1 MNKLKTAVIGAAGY
15 TGAELVR
22 LLVHHPACEL
32 VCLHS
37 SSQKGKRVDEVHGD
51 LLGDCDLR
59 FTDVVPTSGLDAVF
73 LCLPHGEAST
83 FLKQHSFPNATVII
97 DLSTDFRDESAGFVY
112 GLPEVNTQKIKN
124 ATRIAN
130 PGCFATGIQL
140 ALAPAIQKGWIQAA
154 VHVSGITGSTGA
166 GKSLTE
172 TSHFSYRTSNVSV
185 YKLFIHQHLREI
197 KQTFQQLNPAIQPDI
212 LFVPYRGNFTR
223 GIWITAY
230 FPFSGT
236 QEEALEAYQEFYAD
250 LAFTHVSS
258 QELDLKQV
266 VNTNKCL
273 LSLQVEKGQLVVYSA
288 IDNLLKGASG
298 QAVQNFNLAFG
309 LDEKMGLNLKS
320 IAF

>member
-1 MNKLKTAVIGAAGY
+1 MTKVKTAIIGAAGY
-15 TGAELVR
+15 TGAELIR

-37 SSQKGKRVDEVHGD
+37 NSQKGVRVDQVHRD
-51 LLGDCDLR
+51 LLGDCDLT
-59 FTDVVPTSGLDAVF
+59 FTDVIPTIELDAVF

-83 FLKQHSFPNATVII
+83 FLKQYSFSDTTVII

-112 GLPEVNTQKIKN
+112 GLPEVNTKKIK
-124 ATRIAN
+124 AAKRIAN

-140 ALAPAIQKGWIQAA
+140 ALAPAIQKGWIQGP
-154 VHVSGITGSTGA
+154 VHVTGITGSTGA

-185 YKLFIHQHLREI
+185 YKLFTHQHLKEI
-197 KQTFQQLNPAIQPDI
+197 KQTFHQLNPTNEVDL

-230 FPFSGT
+230 FPFRGT
-236 QEEALEAYQEFYAD
+236 QEEAMETYQEYYAD
-250 LAFTHVSS
+250 SAFTHISS

>member
-1 MNKLKTAVIGAAGY
+1 MTKLKTAIIGAAGY

-51 LLGDCDLR
+51 LLGECDLR
-59 FTDVVPTSGLDAVF
+59 FTDSVPNSGLDAVF
-73 LCLPHGEAST
+73 LCLPHGEASA
-83 FLKQHSFPNATVII
+83 FLESHSFPESTVLI
-97 DLSTDFRDESAGFVY
+97 DLSTDFRDESEGFVY
-112 GLPEVNTQKIKN
+112 GLPEVNVEKISK
-124 ATRIAN
+124 AKRIAN

-140 ALAPAIQKGWIQAA
+140 ALAPAIKQGWVRDQ
-154 VHVSGITGSTGA
+154 VHVTGITGSTGA
-166 GKSLTE
+166 GKSLTS
-172 TSHFSYRTSNVSV
+172 TSHFSYRTGNVSV
-185 YKLFIHQHLREI
+185 YKLFTHQHLKEI
-197 KQTFQQLNPAIQPDI
+197 NQTFQQLNPAIQSDI

-230 FPFSGT
+230 FPFTGT
-236 QEEALEAYQEFYAD
+236 QEEALEAYRQFYAGS
-250 LAFTHVSS
+250 AFTHIST

-273 LSLQVEKGQLVVYSA
+273 LHLQVEKGQLVVYA
-288 IDNLLKGASG
+288 ALDNLLKGASG
-298 QAVQNFNLAFG
+298 QAVQNFNIAFG
-309 LDEKMGLNLKS
+309 LDEKLGLNLKS